1 MTVAPVRRSH
11 KIGDMCA
18 APTSSDPGPLVAYGF
33 WHEESSYRDDVWP
46 ERPWTDEDT
55 RIKTLGEKRCIYCA
69 DDLSIEHLYVSERS
83 SDMVDLGA
91 CPTCGWWRLYRTVV
105 GGQDNTSHQ
114 IKVADAKVYDVSAID
129 APLAELRQ
137 YLRKHP
143 SNLAHINPFAFERL
157 IGDCLRDEFADCEV
171 VHLGSSRGD
180 GGIDLKLVRSD
191 SEPILVQVKRR
202 TDLSTAEGVRVV
214 RELNGVL
221 FREGTAQGMVVTT
234 ANRFTAGAVGEAAG
248 VLTKGAAGHYRV
260 DLRAFSD
267 VVTMLN
273 LQPGREHRPWVG
285 ALNDYLTI
293 PDGTGTGGIAA
304 GIRQYLSQLGDPV

>member
-1 MTVAPVRRSH
+1 M
-11 KIGDMCA
+11 
-18 APTSSDPGPLVAYGF
+18 AYDF
-33 WHEESSYRDDVWP
+33 WHEESSYRDDDWSQ
-46 ERPWTDEDT
+46 RPWTDEDE
-55 RIKTLGEKRCIYCA
+55 RLRTLGQMRCIYCA
-69 DDLSIEHLYVSERS
+69 NDLSVEHLYASES
-83 SDMVDLGA
+83 SRDTLELGA
-91 CPTCGWWRLYRTVV
+91 CPACGWWRLYRIVV
-105 GGQDNTSHQ
+105 GGQDNTSHE
-114 IKVADAKVYDVSAID
+114 IKVADAKVYDVGAID

-137 YLRKHP
+137 YLRTHP

-157 IGDCLRDEFADCEV
+157 IGDCLRDEFTDCEV

-191 SEPILVQVKRR
+191 LEPILVQVKRR

-234 ANRFTAGAVGEAAG
+234 ANRFTTGAVGEAAE
-248 VLTKGAAGHYRV
+248 VLTQAAAGHYHV

-273 LQPGREHRPWVG
+273 LKPRRQHRPWIG
-285 ALNDYLTI
+285 ALNDYLAI
-293 PDGTGTGGIAA
+293 RAGTGTGGIGA
-304 GIRQYLSQLGDPV
+304 GIGEYLRNLGQQQDVGGQT